1 MPARPPTPV
10 INTPEHHFGAMF
22 LVIAT
27 RQPDDATFRA
37 AANLIDSAAT
47 ACWALRPDDLATLTQ
62 QQYRQL
68 LDYTAAPQVLDLAFY
83 LGGDRKQIRTLMDH
97 IGREIAELLI
107 HYPPLEVQG

>member
-1 MPARPPTPV
+1 MPARPATPV

-27 RQPDDATFRA
+27 RQPDDATLRA

-47 ACWALRPDDLATLTQ
+47 ASWALRPDSLARLAQ
-62 QQYRQL
+62 DQYRQL
-68 LDYTAAPQVLDLAFY
+68 LDYTAAPQVLDLALY

-97 IGREIAELLI
+97 VGREIAELLV
-107 HYPPLEVQG
+107 HYPAPQSRD

>member
-1 MPARPPTPV
+1 MPARPSTPV

-27 RQPDDATFRA
+27 RQPDDATLRS

-47 ACWALRPDDLATLTQ
+47 ACWALRAVDLTTLTQ

-68 LDYTAAPQVLDLAFY
+68 LDYTAAPQVFDLALY

-107 HYPPLEVQG
+107 HYAPPKEQD

>member
-1 MPARPPTPV
+1 MPARPTPPV

-27 RQPDDATFRA
+27 RQPDDAALRA

-47 ACWALRPDDLATLTQ
+47 ACWALRPDDLAPLTQ

-68 LDYTAAPQVLDLAFY
+68 LDYAAAPQVLDLALY

-107 HYPPLEVQG
+107 HHQPPRAQN

>member
-1 MPARPPTPV
+1 MPARPSLPV
-10 INTPEHHFGAMF
+10 INTPEHHLGAMF

-27 RQPDDATFRA
+27 RQPDDATLRA

-47 ACWALRPDDLATLTQ
+47 ASWALRPESLATLTQ
-62 QQYRQL
+62 DQYRQL
-68 LDYTAAPQVLDLAFY
+68 LDYAAAPQVLDLALY

-107 HYPPLEVQG
+107 HHPAPQPQD